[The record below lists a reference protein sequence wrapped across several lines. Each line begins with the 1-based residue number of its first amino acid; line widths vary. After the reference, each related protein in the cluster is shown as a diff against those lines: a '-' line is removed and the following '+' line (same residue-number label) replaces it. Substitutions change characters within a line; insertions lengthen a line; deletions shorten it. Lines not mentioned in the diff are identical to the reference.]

1 MSGAIIGLTFAI
13 VAYIVTEKEEIKK
26 LLKD

>member
-13 VAYIVTEKEEIKK
+13 IAYIVTEKEEIKK